1 MAVVNAFARD
11 GIDHADPLT
20 VDAAYAQSCLAALAE
35 SAVGAVGLEIETH
48 LVDLDNVADPVS
60 WGRVEAVAAVVGKVA
75 PTSAVSV
82 EPGRQIELS
91 GRPEAGIAAA
101 VAWLRNES
109 TGARLALAGRRL
121 GLAYAGADPARPSR
135 RVNPRP
141 RYRAMEQ
148 HFTATGRAGSGR
160 VMMNSTAALQV
171 NLQAGPEG
179 QCGAKGWP
187 MGREPIPQSRPS

>member
-82 EPGRQIELS
+82 EPGGQIELS
-91 GRPEAGIAAA
+91 GRPVAGIAAA
-101 VAWLRNES
+101 VARLRNES

-121 GLAYAGADPARPSR
+121 GLAYAGADPARPLRSDR
-135 RVNPRP
+135 TV
-141 RYRAMEQ
+141 
-148 HFTATGRAGSGR
+148 T
-160 VMMNSTAALQV
+160 L
-171 NLQAGPEG
+171 L
-179 QCGAKGWP
+179 
-187 MGREPIPQSRPS
+187 REPL